1 MGVQYI
7 VFKKGRNK
15 MIDIVCLG
23 EMLIDMFPAEI
34 GRPLAAVSAF
44 YPVPGGAPAN
54 VTVAAARLGAHSAF
68 IGKVGD
74 DAFGH
79 FLSET
84 LAQQGV
90 ETRGMRFDKEAR
102 TGLNFHAQVDEDT
115 ATHLFYRNPGADM
128 RLRPDEL
135 ERPLLQEARAFDF
148 GTISLMDQPV
158 QSATLEALHIARN
171 AGALI
176 AFDVNY
182 RPSLWTH
189 PSAAR
194 QLIEA
199 MLPSVDVLK
208 INADEL
214 LLITEGTD
222 LEEGTAHLL
231 ASGLQLCV
239 VTLGPGGSF
248 YRCASGSG
256 LIPGFTV
263 KAVDATG
270 SGDAFT
276 ATLLVQLVTGHES
289 WRAQLEPARL
299 QSILRR
305 ANAAGALTAL
315 QQGVLSALPDTER
328 LDNFLNMQ
336 AR

>member
-1 MGVQYI
+1 
-7 VFKKGRNK
+7 
-15 MIDIVCLG
+15 MIDIVSLG
-23 EMLIDMFPAEI
+23 EVLIDMFPAEI

-54 VTVAAARLGAHSAF
+54 VAVAAARQGARSAF

-79 FLSET
+79 FLAET

-102 TGLNFHAQVDEDT
+102 TGLNFHAQIDEHT

-128 RLRPDEL
+128 RLRPGEL
-135 ERPLLQEARAFDF
+135 ERSLLQEARAFTF

-158 QSATLEALHIARN
+158 QSATLEALHIAHDG
-171 AGALI
+171 GALI

-182 RPSLWTH
+182 RPSLWTD

-194 QLIEA
+194 QLIET
-199 MLPSVDVLK
+199 MLPSVDLLK

-214 LLITEGTD
+214 SLLTGSTN
-222 LEEGTAHLL
+222 LEEGSARLL
-231 ASGLQLCV
+231 AAGLQVCV
-239 VTLGPGGSF
+239 ITLGPAGSF
-248 YRCASGSG
+248 YRCASGSA
-256 LIPGFTV
+256 LVPGFSV
-263 KAVDATG
+263 KAIDATG

-276 ATLLVQLVTGHES
+276 ATLLVQLVAGQGV
-289 WRAQLEPARL
+289 WRAQLEPGRL
-299 QSILRR
+299 QVILRR
-305 ANAAGALTAL
+305 ANAAGALTTL
-315 QQGVLSALPDTER
+315 RQGVLSALPDSAS
-328 LDNFLNMQ
+328 LDRFLEDQ
-336 AR
+336 GS

>member
-1 MGVQYI
+1 
-7 VFKKGRNK
+7 

-54 VTVAAARLGAHSAF
+54 VAIAAARLGARSAF

-84 LAQQGV
+84 LAHQDV
-90 ETRGMRFDKEAR
+90 ETRGMRFDSEAR
-102 TGLNFHAQVDEDT
+102 TGLNFHAQIDEHT

-148 GTISLMDQPV
+148 GTISLMEQPV
-158 QSATLEALHIARN
+158 KDATLEALHIARN
-171 AGALI
+171 AGAMI

-182 RPSLWTH
+182 RPSLWTD

-199 MLPSVDVLK
+199 TLPSVDVLK

-214 LLITEGTD
+214 LLITGSTD
-222 LEEGTAHLL
+222 LEAGTAHLL
-231 ASGLQLCV
+231 AAGLQLCV
-239 VTLGPGGSF
+239 VTLGPRGSF

-256 LIPGFTV
+256 LAPGFTV
-263 KAVDATG
+263 KAIDATG

-276 ATLLVQLVTGHES
+276 ATLLVQLVTGQES
-289 WRAQLEPARL
+289 WHAQLQPARL

-305 ANAAGALTAL
+305 ANAAGAITAL
-315 QQGVLSALPDTER
+315 RQGVLLALPDMKS
-328 LDNFLNMQ
+328 LDSFLSTQ
-336 AR
+336 KT

>member
-1 MGVQYI
+1 
-7 VFKKGRNK
+7 

-23 EMLIDMFPAEI
+23 EMLIDMFPSEI

-54 VTVAAARLGAHSAF
+54 VAIAAARLGAHSAF

-102 TGLNFHAQVDEDT
+102 TGLNFHAQVDQDT
-115 ATHLFYRNPGADM
+115 AMHLFYRNPGADM

-158 QSATLEALHIARN
+158 QSATLEALHIART

-182 RPSLWTH
+182 RPSLWTD

-194 QLIEA
+194 QLIEVT
-199 MLPSVDVLK
+199 LPSVDVLK

-214 LLITEGTD
+214 LLITGGTD
-222 LEEGTAHLL
+222 LEEGTARLL

-239 VTLGPGGSF
+239 VTLGPRGSF

-256 LIPGFTV
+256 IVPGFTV
-263 KAVDATG
+263 KAMDATG
-270 SGDAFT
+270 SGDSFT
-276 ATLLVQLVTGHES
+276 ATLLVQLVMEHES

-305 ANAAGALTAL
+305 ANAAGALTTL
-315 QQGVLSALPDTER
+315 RQGVLSALPDTER
-328 LDNFLNMQ
+328 LNSFLNTQ
-336 AR
+336 TT

>member
-1 MGVQYI
+1 
-7 VFKKGRNK
+7 

-54 VTVAAARLGAHSAF
+54 VAIASARLGAQSAF

-74 DAFGH
+74 DAFGR
-79 FLSET
+79 FLAET
-84 LAQQGV
+84 LERQGV
-90 ETRGMRFDKEAR
+90 QTQGMRFDAEAR
-102 TGLNFHAQVDEDT
+102 TGLNFHAQVDGDT
-115 ATHLFYRNPGADM
+115 ATHLFYRGADI

-135 ERPLLQEARAFDF
+135 DRALLQEARAFNF
-148 GTISLMDQPV
+148 GTLSLMHQPAR
-158 QSATLEALHIARN
+158 SATFEALRIARA

-182 RPSLWTH
+182 RPSLWTD
-189 PSAAR
+189 PAAAR

-199 MLPSVDVLK
+199 TLPSVDVLK

-214 LLITEGTD
+214 FLITGSTE
-222 LEEGTAHLL
+222 LAEGTAHLL
-231 ASGLQLCV
+231 AMGLQLCV
-239 VTLGPGGSF
+239 VTLGPRGSF
-248 YRCASGSG
+248 YCCAAGSG
-256 LIPGFTV
+256 LVPGFPI

-276 ATLLVQLVTGHES
+276 ATLLVQLVTGQEA
-289 WRAQLEPARL
+289 WRAQLEPSRL
-299 QSILRR
+299 QAIVRR

-315 QQGVLSALPDTER
+315 QQGVLSALPDTKS
-328 LDNFLNMQ
+328 LDSFLVN
-336 AR
+336 